1 MSFSSAFLEKVK
13 NSVKISD
20 IASRHVNWDPKKSN
34 LSKQDFWA
42 PCPFHQEKT
51 ASFHV
56 DDTKGF
62 YYCFGCQAKGNVFNF
77 LKEIEGVSFFDA
89 VKLLSNKAGIPLE
102 IEELAKSKTASTEE
116 QILLNINEAA
126 NKFFTKYLFSTKGS
140 KALSYLRDRGLSL
153 DTIKEFGLGLST
165 SKKDDLIIFLK
176 SEGYEEKYIEKA
188 GLAFKPENSPLV
200 DRFRNRVMFPISNLD
215 ERVVAFG
222 GRSLNASY
230 GAKYINSSETKVF
243 KKGSLLFNLKKAQ
256 KNNKKSNLV
265 IVEGYMDVISLANN
279 SIHNVVAPLG
289 TALTKEQLQLIWR
302 TSEEPV
308 LLFDGD
314 NAGKLAASRAIELAL
329 PLISYNQTLRIANLP
344 SNYDPDDLIK
354 QHGKEALR
362 DIIEN
367 SQTLSEFIFNS
378 EKSQRKLDS
387 PERVRKLHVELTKKL
402 QSIKDIN
409 LKRMFLSEIENKIKR
424 VQSQSNSNIAQN
436 RQKAISENRIK
447 IRKKTLS
454 RIQAS
459 EKEIEKLEA
468 EIMFCLIKNPIF
480 IDDFRAKL
488 TDLDFRDEFFQK
500 SFWKIQHE
508 SLSSSS
514 EVFNS
519 VSAKAM
525 QKNPPLKNHL
535 IYNDK
540 NKEEMSRNLLLNRIT
555 TLNLAKSRLES
566 LKDLKIKIKT
576 QEIDSSQ
583 SSESFETIQ
592 REYNRAISGS
602 QFVEDSISKEREFDK
617 GNLDIFKKKSK
628 GRLSEIDDG

>member
-1 MSFSSAFLEKVK
+1 MSFSAAFLEKVK
-13 NSVKISD
+13 TSVKISD
-20 IASRHVNWDPKKSN
+20 IVSRHVNWDPKKSN

-56 DDTKGF
+56 DDAKGF
-62 YYCFGCQAKGNVFNF
+62 YYCFGCQAKGNIFSF

-102 IEELAKSKTASTEE
+102 IDEFAKNKATSTEE
-116 QILLNINEAA
+116 QTLLNINEAA
-126 NKFFTKYLFSTKGS
+126 NNFFIKYLFSAKGS
-140 KALSYLRDRGLSL
+140 TALNYLKDRGLSL
-153 DTIKEFGLGLST
+153 DTIKEFKLGLSP
-165 SKKDDLIIFLK
+165 SKKDDLICFLK
-176 SEGYEEKYIEKA
+176 SQGYEEKFIEKA
-188 GLAFKPENSPLV
+188 GLAFKPESSPLV
-200 DRFRNRVMFPISNLD
+200 DRFKNRVMFPISNLD

-222 GRSLNASY
+222 GRSLNTTY

-243 KKGSLLFNLKKAQ
+243 KKGALLFNLKKAQ
-256 KNNKKSNLV
+256 KNNKKSNLI

-302 TSEEPV
+302 TSEEPI

-354 QHGKEALR
+354 QHGKEALK
-362 DIIEN
+362 DVIEN
-367 SQTLSEFIFNS
+367 SQTLSEFIFDS

-387 PERVRKLHVELTKKL
+387 PERLRKLHVELTKKL
-402 QSIKDIN
+402 QNIKDIS
-409 LKRMFLSEIENKIKR
+409 LKRMFLSEVENKIKR
-424 VQSQSNSNIAQN
+424 VQSQSNTKIEQN
-436 RQKAISENRIK
+436 RQRVFSESRIK
-447 IRKKTLS
+447 TKKKTLT

-468 EIMFCLIKNPIF
+468 EIMFCLIKNPTF
-480 IDDFRAKL
+480 IDDFRAEL

-508 SLSSSS
+508 PRSSSS
-514 EVFNS
+514 DIFNS
-519 VSAKAM
+519 VSAQAM

-535 IYNDK
+535 VYNDK
-540 NKEEMSRNLLLNRIT
+540 NKEEMSRNLLRNRIT
-555 TLNLAKSRLES
+555 TLNLANSRLES

-583 SSESFETIQ
+583 PGESFETIQ
-592 REYNRAISGS
+592 IEYNRAISGS

-617 GNLDIFKKKSK
+617 GNLDIFKKKIT
-628 GRLSEIDDG
+628 GRLSEKDDG